1 MKSIK
6 SFIILS
12 SVGASTTILLVIPVI
27 PSIISGIGMPGLIKV
42 VYLSDAVP
50 SLKRIA
56 ATSITLSVS
65 T

>member
-1 MKSIK
+1 
-6 SFIILS
+6 
-12 SVGASTTILLVIPVI
+12 
-27 PSIISGIGMPGLIKV
+27 MPGLIKV

>member
-1 MKSIK
+1 M
-6 SFIILS
+6 
-12 SVGASTTILLVIPVI
+12 
-27 PSIISGIGMPGLIKV
+27 PSIILGIGIPGLIKV
-42 VYLSDAVP
+42 VYLLDATP